1 MSRASKA
8 AELIVGGV
16 PRVDLLPPEIY
27 KERAAAVIRR
37 RLLIG
42 VFGVIAIMAV
52 GTGASTVLALQAQGQ
67 LADEQARTSSLLAE
81 QTKYIEVRSVQAK
94 VTLVQAAQQV
104 GVSTEIDWKK
114 YLDSVQ
120 ATLPSTVSIDT
131 VTLDFASPIFAY
143 AQPTA
148 PLQGARVGT
157 VKFTAKSAVLPD
169 VPTWLNALSTLPGF
183 ADALPG
189 SVTLDATTKTY
200 TVDITMHVNDA
211 AYAKRFAT
219 VGK

>member
-1 MSRASKA
+1 MSRAGKGV
-8 AELIVGGV
+8 LLVIGGE

-27 KERAAAVIRR
+27 KDRSAGVLRR
-37 RLLIG
+37 RILIG
-42 VFGVIAIMAV
+42 VVGVIAIVMV
-52 GTGASTVLALQAQGQ
+52 GSGASTVLAIQAQGQ
-67 LADEQARTSSLLAE
+67 LADEQNRTAALLAE
-81 QTKYIEVRSVQAK
+81 QTKYVEVRSVQAH
-94 VTLVQAAQQV
+94 VNLVQAAQQV

-120 ATLPSTVSIDT
+120 ATLPSTVAIDT
-131 VTLDFASPIFAY
+131 VKLDFASPISAY

-157 VKFTAKSAVLPD
+157 VTFTARSAVLPD
-169 VPTWLNALSTLPGF
+169 VPTWLNALATLPGF

-189 SVTLDATTKTY
+189 SVTLDAATNVYK
-200 TVDITMHVNDA
+200 VEITMHVNDS
-211 AYAKRFAT
+211 AYAKRFTT